1 MKVVLSYIL
10 SVLFYLAFFI
20 LLVLFHPVQVIC
32 YNLFG
37 STSHKKSVDVLNFC
51 LMRLVG
57 ILGVRITYET
67 DIELPTDRPLIVVSN
82 HQGTYDIPPIV
93 WIFRKHFPKFISKI
107 ELGKNIPSVSYNL
120 RKSGAAL
127 IDRKNRNQALPE
139 IQRLGKLIADNNYT
153 ACIFPEGTRSKTG
166 KMRRFKSGGIDA
178 LLKAAPNALIVPFVV
193 DGNYPLETKGMFP
206 LNIGQHVKYSILNPI
221 EPKGK
226 SAEEITQEAELM
238 IREKLNQ

>member
-139 IQRLGKLIADNNYT
+139 IQRLGKLISDNNYT

-193 DGNYPLETKGMFP
+193 DGNYRLETKGMFP
-206 LNIGQHVKYSILNPI
+206 LNIGQYVKYSILNPI